1 LETLK
6 RSGNEI
12 KQTGLLLLLLLLLIP
27 RKTTQSGWV
36 AIVRRWLGLL
46 L

>member
-12 KQTGLLLLLLLLLIP
+12 KQTGLLLMLLLLIP